1 MRTRLFLTN
10 REGAKDT
17 KEEQKVIVIKLV
29 KLRCCTIVS
38 NRQDA
43 CSTKNRLSGGT
54 GILPVQKRLIENGAT
69 YELNL
74 LNPLQNQLPNFFRNM
89 FQATRR
95 RLAIW
100 YTAVTAVLLLVFATG
115 FYFYVRH
122 TLIDRID
129 DTLNHVVEVIE
140 RTLVIEPLA
149 FPNTKNKNKLQVNIQ
164 ASFPDSSDAVED
176 DHIDLE
182 WFSPTGELLWSTLS
196 EPLNIPI
203 HANRTGETVWIINN
217 KLQSAQNYSL
227 RQVTQ
232 RVQIGRQVLGYLRV
246 SHPWFEVTKPIRQLI
261 LDLILGAGLTLIC
274 VAAIGWLLSGLAM
287 APVRE
292 SYGRL
297 KQFTADASHELRNP
311 IATIQTNVQVA
322 LAEPDIEPQQH
333 QQLQV
338 IERLTRR
345 LGRLVDDLL
354 FLARQDSGIVQQQWI
369 DVPLDAL
376 LMEVIEEQQ
385 AIATTQNLSIS
396 LEIVDL
402 PNAEDNFTLLG
413 DWDQLARLFTN
424 LVSNAVQYTPSGGEI
439 EVELQLAA
447 KNKRNSPMLNPALQ
461 IKVTDTG
468 IGISA
473 EALPHLFDRFYRADP
488 ARTHRSAA
496 GSGLGLAIAKAIVE
510 NHRGQIRI
518 DSQVD
523 RGTAVTVTL
532 PAHKSE
538 ASHL

>member
-1 MRTRLFLTN
+1 
-10 REGAKDT
+10 
-17 KEEQKVIVIKLV
+17 
-29 KLRCCTIVS
+29 
-38 NRQDA
+38 
-43 CSTKNRLSGGT
+43 
-54 GILPVQKRLIENGAT
+54 
-69 YELNL
+69 
-74 LNPLQNQLPNFFRNM
+74 M
-89 FQATRR
+89 FQTTRR

-115 FYFYVRH
+115 FYFYVRN

-129 DTLNHVVEVIE
+129 DTLNHVVEVVE
-140 RTLVIEPLA
+140 RTLVIEPLTSPTTGA
-149 FPNTKNKNKLQVNIQ
+149 KTKSQVNIQ
-164 ASFPDSSDAVED
+164 ASFRDSTDAVED

-203 HANRTGETVWIINN
+203 HANRTGETVWVINN
-217 KLQSAQNYSL
+217 KLQSENYSL

-232 RVQIGRQVLGYLRV
+232 RVEIGRQVLGYLRV
-246 SHPWFEVTKPIRQLI
+246 SHPWFEVTKPIHQLI
-261 LDLILGAGLTLIC
+261 IDLILGASLTLIC

-287 APVRE
+287 KPVRE

-354 FLARQDSGIVQQQWI
+354 FLARQDSGIVQQQWV

-376 LMEVIEEQQ
+376 LIEVIEEQL
-385 AIATTQNLSIS
+385 AIATTQNLSLS
-396 LEIVDL
+396 LEIVDRL
-402 PNAEDNFTLLG
+402 NTEDNFTVLG

-424 LVSNAVQYTPSGGEI
+424 LVSNCVQYTPSGGKI
-439 EVELQLAA
+439 VVELQLAA
-447 KNKRNSPMLNPALQ
+447 KSKRTSPMLNPALQ
-461 IKVTDTG
+461 VKITDTG
-468 IGISA
+468 IGISP
-473 EALPHLFDRFYRADP
+473 EALPHIFDRFYRADP

-510 NHRGQIRI
+510 NHGGQIHI
-518 DSQVD
+518 DSQLD
-523 RGTAVTVTL
+523 QGTAITVTL
-532 PAHKSE
+532 PARKS
-538 ASHL
+538 

>member
-1 MRTRLFLTN
+1 
-10 REGAKDT
+10 
-17 KEEQKVIVIKLV
+17 
-29 KLRCCTIVS
+29 
-38 NRQDA
+38 
-43 CSTKNRLSGGT
+43 
-54 GILPVQKRLIENGAT
+54 
-69 YELNL
+69 
-74 LNPLQNQLPNFFRNM
+74 M

-100 YTAVTAVLLLVFATG
+100 YTAVTAVLLLLFATG
-115 FYFYVRH
+115 FYFYVRN

-129 DTLNHVVEVIE
+129 DTLNHVVEIVE
-140 RTLVIEPLA
+140 RTLVIEPLTS
-149 FPNTKNKNKLQVNIQ
+149 PKTGSKTKLKVNIQ
-164 ASFPDSSDAVED
+164 ASFRDSSDAVED

-196 EPLNIPI
+196 EPLNVPI
-203 HANRTGETVWIINN
+203 HANRTGETVWVINN
-217 KLQSAQNYSL
+217 KLQSDQNYSL

-232 RVQIGRQVLGYLRV
+232 RVEIGRQVLGYLRV

-261 LDLILGAGLTLIC
+261 FDLILGAGLTLIS
-274 VAAIGWLLSGLAM
+274 VAAIGWLLSGLAI

-292 SYGRL
+292 SYSRL

-354 FLARQDSGIVQQQWI
+354 FLARQDSGIVQQQWV

-376 LMEVIEEQQ
+376 LMEVIEEQL
-385 AIATTQNLSIS
+385 AIALTQNLSLS
-396 LEIVDL
+396 LEIIDS
-402 PNAEDNFTLLG
+402 PDTENNFTVLG

-439 EVELQLAA
+439 EVELQLPA
-447 KNKRNSPMLNPALQ
+447 KNKRNSSAINSALQ

-468 IGISA
+468 IGISP

-523 RGTAVTVTL
+523 RGTAVTVTI
-532 PAHKSE
+532 PAHKSAE
-538 ASHL
+538 IRL

>member
-1 MRTRLFLTN
+1 
-10 REGAKDT
+10 
-17 KEEQKVIVIKLV
+17 
-29 KLRCCTIVS
+29 
-38 NRQDA
+38 
-43 CSTKNRLSGGT
+43 
-54 GILPVQKRLIENGAT
+54 
-69 YELNL
+69 
-74 LNPLQNQLPNFFRNM
+74 M

-140 RTLVIEPLA
+140 RTLVIEPLT
-149 FPNTKNKNKLQVNIQ
+149 FPTTKDKNKLQVNIQ
-164 ASFPDSSDAVED
+164 ASFPDSTDAVED

-217 KLQSAQNYSL
+217 KLQSDQNYSL

-287 APVRE
+287 KPVRE
-292 SYGRL
+292 SYQRL

-354 FLARQDSGIVQQQWI
+354 FLARQDSGIVLQQWI

-385 AIATTQNLSIS
+385 AIATTQNLSLS

-447 KNKRNSPMLNPALQ
+447 KNKRNSAILNPALQ

>member
-1 MRTRLFLTN
+1 
-10 REGAKDT
+10 
-17 KEEQKVIVIKLV
+17 
-29 KLRCCTIVS
+29 
-38 NRQDA
+38 
-43 CSTKNRLSGGT
+43 
-54 GILPVQKRLIENGAT
+54 
-69 YELNL
+69 
-74 LNPLQNQLPNFFRNM
+74 M
-89 FQATRR
+89 FQTTRR

-115 FYFYVRH
+115 FYFYVRN

-129 DTLNHVVEVIE
+129 DTLNHVVEVVE
-140 RTLVIEPLA
+140 RTLVIEPLTSHTIGYT
-149 FPNTKNKNKLQVNIQ
+149 TKSQVNIQ
-164 ASFPDSSDAVED
+164 ASFRDSTDAVED

-182 WFSPTGELLWSTLS
+182 WFSPTGKLLWSTLS

-203 HANRTGETVWIINN
+203 HANRMGETVWVVNN
-217 KLQSAQNYSL
+217 KLQSENYSL

-232 RVQIGRQVLGYLRV
+232 RVEIGRQVLGYLRV

-261 LDLILGAGLTLIC
+261 LDLILGASLTLIC

-287 APVRE
+287 EPVRE

-322 LAEPDIEPQQH
+322 LAEPDIEPQQY

-369 DVPLDAL
+369 VVPLDAL
-376 LMEVIEEQQ
+376 LIEVIEEQL
-385 AIATTQNLSIS
+385 AIAKTQNLSLS
-396 LEIVDL
+396 LEIVDS
-402 PNAEDNFTLLG
+402 PNTEGNFTVLG

-424 LVSNAVQYTPSGGEI
+424 LLSNSVQYTPSGGEI
-439 EVELQLAA
+439 QVELQLGV
-447 KNKRNSPMLNPALQ
+447 KMLNPALQ
-461 IKVTDTG
+461 VKVTDTG
-468 IGISA
+468 IGISP
-473 EALPHLFDRFYRADP
+473 EALPHIFDRFYRADP

-510 NHRGQIRI
+510 NHRGHIHI

-523 RGTAVTVTL
+523 RGTAVIVTL

-538 ASHL
+538 TSRP

>member
-1 MRTRLFLTN
+1 
-10 REGAKDT
+10 
-17 KEEQKVIVIKLV
+17 
-29 KLRCCTIVS
+29 
-38 NRQDA
+38 
-43 CSTKNRLSGGT
+43 
-54 GILPVQKRLIENGAT
+54 
-69 YELNL
+69 
-74 LNPLQNQLPNFFRNM
+74 M

-115 FYFYVRH
+115 FYFYVRN

-129 DTLNHVVEVIE
+129 DTLNHVVEVVE
-140 RTLVIEPLA
+140 RTLVIEPLILGTA
-149 FPNTKNKNKLQVNIQ
+149 QTKSQVNIQ
-164 ASFPDSSDAVED
+164 ASFRDSSDAVED

-203 HANRTGETVWIINN
+203 NAKRTGETVWVINN
-217 KLQSAQNYSL
+217 KLQSDQNNSL

-232 RVQIGRQVLGYLRV
+232 RVEIGRQVLGYLRV
-246 SHPWFEVTKPIRQLI
+246 SHPWFEVTKPIHQLT
-261 LDLILGAGLTLIC
+261 LDLILGTGLTLIC

-287 APVRE
+287 KPVRE

-354 FLARQDSGIVQQQWI
+354 FLARQDSGIVQQQWV

-376 LMEVIEEQQ
+376 LIEVIEEQL
-385 AIATTQNLSIS
+385 AIATTQNLSLA
-396 LEIVDL
+396 LEIVDR
-402 PNAEDNFTLLG
+402 PNTEDNFTVLG

-424 LVSNAVQYTPSGGEI
+424 LVSNCVQYTPSGGKI
-439 EVELQLAA
+439 QVELQLAA
-447 KNKRNSPMLNPALQ
+447 KSKRTSPMLNPPLQ
-461 IKVTDTG
+461 VKITDTG
-468 IGISA
+468 IGISP
-473 EALPHLFDRFYRADP
+473 EALPHIFDRFYRADP
-488 ARTHRSAA
+488 ARTHRSSA

-510 NHRGQIRI
+510 NHRGQIHI
-518 DSQVD
+518 DSQLSE
-523 RGTAVTVTL
+523 GTAVTVTL
-532 PAHKSE
+532 AYHKSE
-538 ASHL
+538 TSRP

>member
-1 MRTRLFLTN
+1 
-10 REGAKDT
+10 
-17 KEEQKVIVIKLV
+17 
-29 KLRCCTIVS
+29 
-38 NRQDA
+38 
-43 CSTKNRLSGGT
+43 
-54 GILPVQKRLIENGAT
+54 
-69 YELNL
+69 
-74 LNPLQNQLPNFFRNM
+74 M

-100 YTAVTAVLLLVFATG
+100 YTAVTAVLLLLFATG
-115 FYFYVRH
+115 FYFYVRN

-129 DTLNHVVEVIE
+129 DTLNHVVEIVE
-140 RTLVIEPLA
+140 RTLAIEPVTS
-149 FPNTKNKNKLQVNIQ
+149 PSTGSKTKLQVNIQ
-164 ASFPDSSDAVED
+164 RSFRDSSDAVED

-196 EPLNIPI
+196 EPLNVPI
-203 HANRTGETVWIINN
+203 RANRTAETVWIINN
-217 KLQSAQNYSL
+217 KLQPAQNYSL

-232 RVQIGRQVLGYLRV
+232 RVEIGRQVLGYLRV

-261 LDLILGAGLTLIC
+261 FDLILGAGLTLIC
-274 VAAIGWLLSGLAM
+274 VAAIGWLLSGLAI

-292 SYGRL
+292 SYSRL

-354 FLARQDSGIVQQQWI
+354 FLARQDSGIVQQQWV

-376 LMEVIEEQQ
+376 LMEVIEEQL
-385 AIATTQNLSIS
+385 AIALTQNLSLS
-396 LEIVDL
+396 LEIIDS
-402 PNAEDNFTLLG
+402 PDTENNFTVLG

-447 KNKRNSPMLNPALQ
+447 KNKRNSSAINSALQ

-468 IGISA
+468 MGISP

-523 RGTAVTVTL
+523 RGTAVTVTI
-532 PAHKSE
+532 PAHKSPE
-538 ASHL
+538 IRL

>member
-1 MRTRLFLTN
+1 
-10 REGAKDT
+10 
-17 KEEQKVIVIKLV
+17 
-29 KLRCCTIVS
+29 
-38 NRQDA
+38 
-43 CSTKNRLSGGT
+43 
-54 GILPVQKRLIENGAT
+54 
-69 YELNL
+69 
-74 LNPLQNQLPNFFRNM
+74 M

-95 RLAIW
+95 RLAVW
-100 YTAVTAVLLLVFATG
+100 YTAVTAVLLLLFATG
-115 FYFYVRH
+115 FYFYVRN

-129 DTLNHVVEVIE
+129 DTLNHVVEILE
-140 RTLVIEPLA
+140 RSLVIEPLKK
-149 FPNTKNKNKLQVNIQ
+149 PLSSSNILSGTKFQVNVQ
-164 ASFPDSSDAVED
+164 GSFRDGSDAVDD

-203 HANRTGETVWIINN
+203 HANRSGETVWVNHQLRFEGGEKRDLTAETHLALMGEVGDFDGGLKGGLGKNGHSITQIANRVST
-217 KLQSAQNYSL
+217 KPISIRTTQNYSL

-232 RVQIGRQVLGYLRV
+232 RVEIGRQVLGYLRV

-261 LDLILGAGLTLIC
+261 IDLILGASLTLIC

-287 APVRE
+287 KPVRE

-322 LAEPDIEPQQH
+322 LAEPDIEPQQY

-369 DVPLDAL
+369 VVPLDAL
-376 LMEVIEEQQ
+376 LIEVIEEQL
-385 AIATTQNLSIS
+385 AIAKTQNLSLS
-396 LEIVDL
+396 LEIVDS
-402 PNAEDNFTLLG
+402 PNTEGNFTVLG

-424 LVSNAVQYTPSGGEI
+424 LLSNSVQYTPSGGEI
-439 EVELQLAA
+439 QVELQLSV
-447 KNKRNSPMLNPALQ
+447 KMLNPALQ
-461 IKVTDTG
+461 VKVTDTG
-468 IGISA
+468 IGISP
-473 EALPHLFDRFYRADP
+473 EALPHIFDRFYRADP

-510 NHRGQIRI
+510 NHRGHIHI

-523 RGTAVTVTL
+523 QGTAVIVTL

-538 ASHL
+538 TSRP

>member
-1 MRTRLFLTN
+1 
-10 REGAKDT
+10 
-17 KEEQKVIVIKLV
+17 
-29 KLRCCTIVS
+29 
-38 NRQDA
+38 
-43 CSTKNRLSGGT
+43 
-54 GILPVQKRLIENGAT
+54 
-69 YELNL
+69 
-74 LNPLQNQLPNFFRNM
+74 M

-100 YTAVTAVLLLVFATG
+100 YTAVTAVLLLLFATG
-115 FYFYVRH
+115 FYFYVRN

-129 DTLNHVVEVIE
+129 DTLNHVVEIVE
-140 RTLVIEPLA
+140 RTLAIEPL
-149 FPNTKNKNKLQVNIQ
+149 PSPSTGSKTKFQVNIQ
-164 ASFPDSSDAVED
+164 TSFRDSSDAVED

-196 EPLNIPI
+196 EPLNVPI
-203 HANRTGETVWIINN
+203 HANRTGETVWIINH
-217 KLQSAQNYSL
+217 KLQPAQNYSL

-232 RVQIGRQVLGYLRV
+232 RVEIGRQVLGYLRV

-261 LDLILGAGLTLIC
+261 FDLILGAGLTLIC
-274 VAAIGWLLSGLAM
+274 VAAIGWLLSGLAI

-292 SYGRL
+292 SYSRL

-354 FLARQDSGIVQQQWI
+354 FLARQDSGIVQQQWV
-369 DVPLDAL
+369 DVPIDAL
-376 LMEVIEEQQ
+376 LMEVIEEQL
-385 AIATTQNLSIS
+385 AIALTQNLSLS
-396 LEIVDL
+396 LDIIDSPDTE
-402 PNAEDNFTLLG
+402 NNFTVLG

-439 EVELQLAA
+439 EVKLQLAA
-447 KNKRNSPMLNPALQ
+447 KNKRNSSALNSALQ
-461 IKVTDTG
+461 ITVTDTG
-468 IGISA
+468 MGISP

-523 RGTAVTVTL
+523 RGTAVTVTI

-538 ASHL
+538 ISRL

>member
-1 MRTRLFLTN
+1 
-10 REGAKDT
+10 
-17 KEEQKVIVIKLV
+17 
-29 KLRCCTIVS
+29 
-38 NRQDA
+38 
-43 CSTKNRLSGGT
+43 
-54 GILPVQKRLIENGAT
+54 
-69 YELNL
+69 
-74 LNPLQNQLPNFFRNM
+74 M
-89 FQATRR
+89 FQTTRR

-115 FYFYVRH
+115 FYFYVRN

-140 RTLVIEPLA
+140 RTLVIEPLT
-149 FPNTKNKNKLQVNIQ
+149 FPNTTDKIKLQVNIQ
-164 ASFPDSSDAVED
+164 ASFRDSTDAVED

-217 KLQSAQNYSL
+217 KLQSDQNYSL

-232 RVQIGRQVLGYLRV
+232 RVQSGRQVLGYLRV

-261 LDLILGAGLTLIC
+261 LDLILGASLTLIC

-287 APVRE
+287 KPVRE

-322 LAEPDIEPQQH
+322 LAEPDIEPLQH

-369 DVPLDAL
+369 EVPLDAL

-385 AIATTQNLSIS
+385 AIATTQNLSLS

-402 PNAEDNFTLLG
+402 PNAEENFTLLG

-424 LVSNAVQYTPSGGEI
+424 LVSNAVQYTPSGGQI
-439 EVELQLAA
+439 QVELDVAA
-447 KNKRNSPMLNPALQ
+447 KNKRNSPMLHPALQ

-468 IGISA
+468 IGISP

-496 GSGLGLAIAKAIVE
+496 GSGLGLAIAKVIVE

-538 ASHL
+538 QFRL

>member
-1 MRTRLFLTN
+1 
-10 REGAKDT
+10 
-17 KEEQKVIVIKLV
+17 
-29 KLRCCTIVS
+29 
-38 NRQDA
+38 
-43 CSTKNRLSGGT
+43 
-54 GILPVQKRLIENGAT
+54 
-69 YELNL
+69 
-74 LNPLQNQLPNFFRNM
+74 M
-89 FQATRR
+89 FQTTRR

-115 FYFYVRH
+115 FYFYVRN

-129 DTLNHVVEVIE
+129 DTLNHVVEIVE
-140 RTLVIEPLA
+140 RTLVIEPLTYGDK
-149 FPNTKNKNKLQVNIQ
+149 TKSQVNIQ
-164 ASFPDSSDAVED
+164 ASFRDSTDAVED

-203 HANRTGETVWIINN
+203 HANRTGETVWVDRNLRFEAGE
-217 KLQSAQNYSL
+217 KRDLTADVQSEEVRDFDRGLNASWEENLLDSIAQNTNHVSTKPISIRTTQNYSL

-232 RVQIGRQVLGYLRV
+232 RVEIGRQVLGYLRV
-246 SHPWFEVTKPIRQLI
+246 SHPWFEVTKPIHQLI
-261 LDLILGAGLTLIC
+261 LDLILGASLTLIC

-287 APVRE
+287 KPVRE

-354 FLARQDSGIVQQQWI
+354 FLARQDSGIVQQQWV

-385 AIATTQNLSIS
+385 AIATTQNLSLS
-396 LEIVDL
+396 LEIVDR
-402 PNAEDNFTLLG
+402 PNTEDNFTVLG

-424 LVSNAVQYTPSGGEI
+424 LVSNCVQYTPSGGKI
-439 EVELQLAA
+439 VVELQLAV
-447 KNKRNSPMLNPALQ
+447 KSKRNSPIVNPALQ
-461 IKVTDTG
+461 VKITDTG
-468 IGISA
+468 IGISP
-473 EALPHLFDRFYRADP
+473 EALPHIFDRFYRADP
-488 ARTHRSAA
+488 ARSHRSAA
-496 GSGLGLAIAKAIVE
+496 GSGLGLAIAKAIIE
-510 NHRGQIRI
+510 NHRGQIHI
-518 DSQVD
+518 ESQLD
-523 RGTAVTVTL
+523 RGTAITVTL
-532 PAHKSE
+532 TYHKSE
-538 ASHL
+538 TSRL

>member
-1 MRTRLFLTN
+1 
-10 REGAKDT
+10 
-17 KEEQKVIVIKLV
+17 
-29 KLRCCTIVS
+29 
-38 NRQDA
+38 
-43 CSTKNRLSGGT
+43 
-54 GILPVQKRLIENGAT
+54 
-69 YELNL
+69 
-74 LNPLQNQLPNFFRNM
+74 M

-115 FYFYVRH
+115 FYFYVRN

-129 DTLNHVVEVIE
+129 DTLNHVVEVVE
-140 RTLVIEPLA
+140 RTLVIEPLIFGTA
-149 FPNTKNKNKLQVNIQ
+149 QTKSQVNIQ
-164 ASFPDSSDAVED
+164 ASFRDSSDAVED

-203 HANRTGETVWIINN
+203 NANRTGETVWVINN
-217 KLQSAQNYSL
+217 KLQSDQNYSL

-232 RVQIGRQVLGYLRV
+232 RVEIGRQVLGYLRV
-246 SHPWFEVTKPIRQLI
+246 SHPWFEVTKPIHQLI

-287 APVRE
+287 KPVRE
-292 SYGRL
+292 SYSRL

-354 FLARQDSGIVQQQWI
+354 FLARQDSGIVQQQWV

-376 LMEVIEEQQ
+376 LIEVIEEQL
-385 AIATTQNLSIS
+385 AIATSQNLSLA
-396 LEIVDL
+396 LEIVDR
-402 PNAEDNFTLLG
+402 PNTEDNFTVLG

-424 LVSNAVQYTPSGGEI
+424 LVSNCVQYTPSGGKI
-439 EVELQLAA
+439 QVELQLAA
-447 KNKRNSPMLNPALQ
+447 KSKRTSPMLNPPVQ
-461 IKVTDTG
+461 VKITDTG
-468 IGISA
+468 IGISP
-473 EALPHLFDRFYRADP
+473 EALPHIFDRFYRVDP

-496 GSGLGLAIAKAIVE
+496 GSGLGLAIAKAIIE
-510 NHRGQIRI
+510 NHHGQIHI
-518 DSQVD
+518 DSQLSE
-523 RGTAVTVTL
+523 GTAITVILTH
-532 PAHKSE
+532 HKSE
-538 ASHL
+538 TSRP

>member
-1 MRTRLFLTN
+1 
-10 REGAKDT
+10 
-17 KEEQKVIVIKLV
+17 
-29 KLRCCTIVS
+29 
-38 NRQDA
+38 
-43 CSTKNRLSGGT
+43 
-54 GILPVQKRLIENGAT
+54 
-69 YELNL
+69 
-74 LNPLQNQLPNFFRNM
+74 M
-89 FQATRR
+89 FQTTRR

-115 FYFYVRH
+115 FYLYVRH

-140 RTLVIEPLA
+140 RTLVIEPLT
-149 FPNTKNKNKLQVNIQ
+149 FPTTKDKNKLQVNIQ
-164 ASFPDSSDAVED
+164 ASFPDSTDAVED

-385 AIATTQNLSIS
+385 AIATTQNLSLS

-538 ASHL
+538 ASHP

>member
-1 MRTRLFLTN
+1 
-10 REGAKDT
+10 
-17 KEEQKVIVIKLV
+17 
-29 KLRCCTIVS
+29 
-38 NRQDA
+38 
-43 CSTKNRLSGGT
+43 
-54 GILPVQKRLIENGAT
+54 
-69 YELNL
+69 
-74 LNPLQNQLPNFFRNM
+74 M
-89 FQATRR
+89 FQTTRR

-115 FYFYVRH
+115 FYFYVRN

-129 DTLNHVVEVIE
+129 DTLNHVVEVVE
-140 RTLVIEPLA
+140 RTLVIEPLTYGDK
-149 FPNTKNKNKLQVNIQ
+149 TKSQVNIQ
-164 ASFPDSSDAVED
+164 ASFRDSTDAVED

-203 HANRTGETVWIINN
+203 HANRTGETVWVDRNLRFEGGE
-217 KLQSAQNYSL
+217 KRDLTAEVQSEEVREFDRGLNASWEENLLDSIAQNTNHVSTKPISIRTTQNYSL

-232 RVQIGRQVLGYLRV
+232 RVEIGRQVLGYLRV
-246 SHPWFEVTKPIRQLI
+246 SHPWFEVTKPIHQLI
-261 LDLILGAGLTLIC
+261 LDLILGASLTLIC

-287 APVRE
+287 KPVRE

-354 FLARQDSGIVQQQWI
+354 FLARQDSGIVQQQWV

-376 LMEVIEEQQ
+376 LIEVIEEQL
-385 AIATTQNLSIS
+385 AIATTQNLSLS
-396 LEIVDL
+396 LEIVDR
-402 PNAEDNFTLLG
+402 PNTEDNFTVLG

-424 LVSNAVQYTPSGGEI
+424 LVSNCVQYTPSGGEI
-439 EVELQLAA
+439 QVELQLAA
-447 KNKRNSPMLNPALQ
+447 KSKRTSPMLNQALQ
-461 IKVTDTG
+461 VKITDTG
-468 IGISA
+468 IGISP
-473 EALPHLFDRFYRADP
+473 EALPHIFDRFYRADP
-488 ARTHRSAA
+488 ARTHGSAA
-496 GSGLGLAIAKAIVE
+496 GSGLGLAIAKAIIE
-510 NHRGQIRI
+510 NHHGQIHI
-518 DSQVD
+518 DSQLSK
-523 RGTAVTVTL
+523 GTAITVTL
-532 PAHKSE
+532 TYHKSE
-538 ASHL
+538 TSRL

>member
-1 MRTRLFLTN
+1 
-10 REGAKDT
+10 
-17 KEEQKVIVIKLV
+17 
-29 KLRCCTIVS
+29 
-38 NRQDA
+38 
-43 CSTKNRLSGGT
+43 
-54 GILPVQKRLIENGAT
+54 
-69 YELNL
+69 
-74 LNPLQNQLPNFFRNM
+74 M
-89 FQATRR
+89 FQTTRR

-100 YTAVTAVLLLVFATG
+100 YTAVTAVLLLLFATG
-115 FYFYVRH
+115 FYFYVRN

-129 DTLNHVVEVIE
+129 DTLNHVVEIVE
-140 RTLVIEPLA
+140 RSLVIEPLKK
-149 FPNTKNKNKLQVNIQ
+149 PIGSSDILSKTKFQVNVQ
-164 ASFPDSSDAVED
+164 ASFRDSTDAVED

-203 HANRTGETVWIINN
+203 HANRTGETVWVNH
-217 KLQSAQNYSL
+217 KLWFEGREKRDLTAEAQRVEVGDFDGDLNASLEENLDSISQNTDRVSTKPVSISTIQNYSL

-232 RVQIGRQVLGYLRV
+232 RVEIGRQVLGYLRV

-287 APVRE
+287 EPVRE
-292 SYGRL
+292 SYQRL

-311 IATIQTNVQVA
+311 IAMIQTNVQVA

-345 LGRLVDDLL
+345 LGRLVEDLL

-376 LMEVIEEQQ
+376 LIEVIEEQL
-385 AIATTQNLSIS
+385 AIATTQNLSLC
-396 LEIVDL
+396 LEIVDS
-402 PNAEDNFTLLG
+402 PDTEDNFTVLG

-439 EVELQLAA
+439 QVELQLAA
-447 KNKRNSPMLNPALQ
+447 KSKRNSPMLHPAVQ
-461 IKVTDTG
+461 VKVTDTG
-468 IGISA
+468 IGISP
-473 EALPHLFDRFYRADP
+473 EAIPHIFDRFYRTDP

-510 NHRGQIRI
+510 NHRGQIHI
-518 DSQVD
+518 DSQPSK
-523 RGTAVTVTL
+523 GTAVTVIL
-532 PAHKSE
+532 PGMRGGE
-538 ASHL
+538 G